1 MFDIAHLIQSGGL
14 LLIGAIIFAES
25 GLLAV
30 FLPGDTLLFTAGFFA
45 AQGKLPLHILLVVV
59 MIAAIAGYE
68 VGYHIGNKF
77 GKKLFR
83 KKDGLFFR
91 HEYIEKSELFY
102 EKHGR
107 KTVMLSRFVPVIR
120 TFAPIVAGIGKMPRR
135 KFTLYNVLGGT
146 IWGAGITILGYNLGN
161 RIPNIDRYLLPV
173 ILVAMS
179 LSFGPT
185 LYHIFKDPKVRSEL
199 LKRLLKR

>member
-45 AQGKLPLHILLVVV
+45 AQGKLPLHILLIVV

-68 VGYHIGNKF
+68 VGYHIGHKF

-146 IWGAGITILGYNLGN
+146 VWGAGITILGYNLGN
-161 RIPNIDRYLLPV
+161 RIPNIDHYLLPV

-185 LYHIFKDPKVRSEL
+185 LYHILKDPEVRRQLVRKVF
-199 LKRLLKR
+199 KN